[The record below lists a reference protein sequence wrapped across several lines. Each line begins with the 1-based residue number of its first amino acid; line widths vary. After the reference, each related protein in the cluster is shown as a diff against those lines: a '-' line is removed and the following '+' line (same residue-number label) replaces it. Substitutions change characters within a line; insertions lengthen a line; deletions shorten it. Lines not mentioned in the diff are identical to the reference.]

1 MLAQCVCVF
10 SLDLSELN
18 FSGQKCKAK
27 ELKITLTRRCFTN
40 RTTHN
45 WRNDRCLKKKKNYI
59 GVSYVFSFPSKA
71 QGAEALTV

>member
-27 ELKITLTRRCFTN
+27 ELKITLLDAALLTGRHITGEM
-40 RTTHN
+40 TDV
-45 WRNDRCLKKKKNYI
+45 WEKKKLCWCFLC
-59 GVSYVFSFPSKA
+59 VFFSF
-71 QGAEALTV
+71 